1 VVKSLLSGINAV
13 KIENIKLSGKF
24 ITLEPLALHHLD
36 DLCEVG
42 LDESLWRLIP
52 TQITN
57 RDDMRRY
64 VETAI
69 DENSRGVSLPFATIL
84 NETNKAIGSTRF
96 GNIRVKDRGVEIG
109 WTWLTPK
116 YQRTFANTE
125 AKLLML
131 THAFETWKC
140 IRVELKTDALNS
152 QSRNAI
158 LRLGATQEG
167 VFRQHI
173 VCDTGRLRESV
184 YFSILDSDW
193 SLVKKNLIEK
203 LK

>member
-1 VVKSLLSGINAV
+1 ME
-13 KIENIKLSGKF
+13 IENIKLAGKF
-24 ITLEPLALHHLD
+24 ITLEPLSLQHLD

-42 LDESLWRLIP
+42 SDESLWRLIP

-57 RDDMRRY
+57 RAEMKRY
-64 VETAI
+64 IETAI
-69 DENSRGVSLPFATIL
+69 DENQRCISLPFATIL

-96 GNIRVKDRGVEIG
+96 GNIDVNNRRTEIG

-131 THAFETWKC
+131 THAFETWNC
-140 IRVELKTDALNS
+140 LRVEFKTDALNS

-167 VFRQHI
+167 IFRQHI
-173 VCDTGRLRESV
+173 ICAGGRLRDTV
-184 YFSILDSDW
+184 YFSILDLEW
-193 SLVKKNLIEK
+193 ENVKKNLH
-203 LK
+203 LKMNKNK

>member
-1 VVKSLLSGINAV
+1 M
-13 KIENIKLSGKF
+13 KIENVTLKGKF
-24 ITLEPLALHHLD
+24 ITLEPLSLQHLD

-57 RDDMRRY
+57 RDEMKRFI
-64 VETAI
+64 ETAI
-69 DENSRGVSLPFATIL
+69 DENNRGVSLPFATIL

-96 GNIRVKDRGVEIG
+96 GNIRLKDRGTEIG

-131 THAFETWKC
+131 AHAFETWKC
-140 IRVELKTDALNS
+140 IRVELKTDALNL

-167 VFRQHI
+167 IFRQHI
-173 VCDTGRLRESV
+173 ICDSGRLRDSV
-184 YFSILDSDW
+184 YFSILDSEW
-193 SLVKKNLIEK
+193 ESVKKNLNRKLQNVIE
-203 LK
+203 

>member
-1 VVKSLLSGINAV
+1 V
-13 KIENIKLSGKF
+13 KIENVTLKGKF
-24 ITLEPLALHHLD
+24 ITLEPLSLQRLD

-57 RDDMRRY
+57 RDEMKRY
-64 VETAI
+64 IETAI
-69 DENSRGVSLPFATIL
+69 DENQRGISLPFATIL

-96 GNIRVKDRGVEIG
+96 GNIRVKDRGTEIG

-131 THAFETWKC
+131 AHAFETWKC
-140 IRVELKTDALNS
+140 IRVELKTDALNN

-167 VFRQHI
+167 IFRQHI
-173 VCDTGRLRESV
+173 ICDSGRLRDSV
-184 YFSILDSDW
+184 YFSILDSEW
-193 SLVKKNLIEK
+193 ESVKKNLNRKLQNVIE
-203 LK
+203 

>member
-1 VVKSLLSGINAV
+1 M
-13 KIENIKLSGKF
+13 KIENVKLKGKL
-24 ITLEPLALHHLD
+24 ITLEHLSLQHLD

-57 RDDMRRY
+57 RDEMKRY
-64 VETAI
+64 IETAI
-69 DENSRGVSLPFATIL
+69 DENQRGISLPFATIL

-96 GNIRVKDRGVEIG
+96 GNIDINNRRTEIG

-131 THAFETWKC
+131 THAFEVWKC
-140 IRVELKTDALNS
+140 NRVEFKTDFLNEK
-152 QSRNAI
+152 SRNAI

-167 VFRQHI
+167 IFRRHI
-173 VCDTGRLRESV
+173 ICDSGRIRNSV
-184 YFSILDSDW
+184 YFSIIDSEW
-193 SLVKKNLIEK
+193 ESVKNNLTGK
-203 LK
+203 LKQLVRP